1 MGSVGKWILGG
12 ALLLT
17 ALSAFGQSAG
27 GAEQGWAATEPNSTA
42 SSQPLD
48 PASSAAAYDQRS
60 GWLQPGVD
68 PENRLGSPFLKHL
81 VGDQKQFW
89 TFPTRLKVNDLKWIV
104 PSAGVLTAFIAS
116 DSWWAKQVPAG
127 HVAVSK
133 TFSNY
138 TTYSFVALSG
148 ASLMLG
154 QLNHDDHMWEAGL
167 LSGEAAINSL
177 GVTYLFKTT
186 TQRQRPDQGN
196 GNGDFFTGGYSFPSQ
211 HAAIAWSIAS
221 VWAHEYPGWLSQ
233 VAAYGLA
240 TGVSIT
246 RVTAKEHFPSDV
258 IVGSALGWYF
268 GRQVYRAHH
277 DPEVGGS
284 GWGNFIEEKT
294 GEKTRNPDYMASPYV
309 PLDSWIYPA
318 LQRLIAMGYLESQIL
333 GMRPWTRMACAR
345 LLDDAADKFPGNG
358 VDEGSI
364 GKLYATLTH
373 EFAPEIERLEGAPN
387 VGAQVESVYTR
398 STGIFGTPLRDAF
411 NFGQTLVNDYDRPYW
426 TGFNNV
432 TGTTADAESGPVSFS
447 LRAEYQHAP
456 AMPSYS
462 QPVQDAVAAA
472 NFVPPL
478 PNGTAQANQLELLD
492 SMASVNINNLQVSFG
507 IQSLWLGPGQSGPF
521 LMSNNAAPFPMVRLD
536 DVRPHKI
543 PGISRVLG
551 PTRFEY
557 FIGQLSGHHWE
568 YCTAPTCQP
577 SPDDNQV
584 PNQAANHVV
593 GPNII
598 PQPFIQGGKISFQ
611 PTRNLEFGMG
621 YTAMF
626 GGPGLPVTFG
636 NYFRTFYIH
645 SPTAAE
651 NPGKRISAAD
661 ITFRVP
667 GLENWLTVYLDSMV
681 VDEFSPIG
689 STRASVNPGIYMPR
703 IPKLAKLDFRAEG
716 LNESR
721 TQDFTNGIPV
731 FSPGFVYFDERRY
744 RDGYTNNGVL
754 MGSPFGRVGRGGEGW
769 LTYWLSSR
777 NKVQLGYRLQN
788 SWQKLIGGGR
798 LADYSASSE
807 FLLGHN
813 LSVSGFFQYEQW
825 MFPVLNAARQSDET
839 AAVQLTFYP
848 RWRIR

>member
-1 MGSVGKWILGG
+1 MGSVGKR
-12 ALLLT
+12 LLLGVLLLSV
-17 ALSAFGQSAG
+17 LSALGQSADG
-27 GAEQGWAATEPNSTA
+27 NQ
-42 SSQPLD
+42 QPSAVGKQPSAVPGQAFD
-48 PASSAAAYDQRS
+48 PAPPTFEDGHVS
-60 GWLQPGVD
+60 GWLSPGTD
-68 PENRLGSPFLKHL
+68 PENRLVSPFLKHL
-81 VGDQKQFW
+81 AEDQKQFW
-89 TFPTRLKVNDLKWIV
+89 LAPTQLKVNDLKWIV
-104 PSAGVLTAFIAS
+104 PSAGILAAFIAS
-116 DSWWAKQVPAG
+116 DSWWAKQVPAD
-127 HVAVSK
+127 HVAISK

-138 TTYSFVALSG
+138 TTYSFVGLSG
-148 ASLMLG
+148 LSLMLG
-154 QLNHDDHMWEAGL
+154 QLNHDDHLWEAGL

-177 GVTYLFKTT
+177 GVSYLLKVT
-186 TQRQRPDQGN
+186 TQRQRPDQGD

-211 HAAIAWSIAS
+211 HASIAWSIAS
-221 VWAHEYPGWLSQ
+221 VWAHEYPGWISQ

-240 TGVSIT
+240 TGVSVT

-258 IVGSALGWYF
+258 LVGSALGWYF

-284 GWGNFIEEKT
+284 GWGNFMEENT
-294 GEKTRNPDYMASPYV
+294 GEKTRDPDYMASSYV

-318 LQRLIAMGYLESQIL
+318 LQRLIALGYLQSEIV

-345 LLDDAADKFPGNG
+345 LLDDAADKFPDHG
-358 VDEGSI
+358 VEEGSL
-364 GKLYATLTH
+364 GKLYATLTQ
-373 EFAPEIERLEGAPN
+373 EFAPELARLEGAPN

-398 STGIFGTPLRDAF
+398 NLGISGTPLRDAF
-411 NFGQTLVNDYDRPYW
+411 NFGQTIVNDFGRPYW
-426 TGFNNV
+426 GGFNNV
-432 TGTTADAESGPVSFS
+432 TGTTADAEAGPVAFYV
-447 LRAEYQHAP
+447 RAEYQHAP

-478 PNGTAQANQLELLD
+478 PNGTAETNQLELLD
-492 SMASVNINNLQVSFG
+492 SMGSVNINNLQISFG
-507 IQSLWLGPGQSGPF
+507 LQSLWLGPAQSGSF
-521 LMSNNAAPFPMVRLD
+521 LLGNNAAPFPMVRMD
-536 DVRPHKI
+536 DVVPHHI
-543 PGISRVLG
+543 PGISRILG
-551 PTRFEY
+551 PARYEY

-577 SPDDNQV
+577 YPGDKQST
-584 PNQAANHVV
+584 ANVV
-593 GPNII
+593 GPSIV
-598 PQPFIQGGKISFQ
+598 PQPFIQGGKISFE
-611 PTRNLEFGMG
+611 PTPYFEFGMG

-645 SPTAAE
+645 SPSAAE
-651 NPGKRISAAD
+651 NPGKRISSAD
-661 ITFRVP
+661 FTLRVP
-667 GLENWLTVYLDSMV
+667 YLEDWLTLYLDSLV

-689 STRASVNPGIYMPR
+689 SSRASVNPGIYLPR
-703 IPKLAKLDFRAEG
+703 IPKVPKLDFRAEG

-721 TQDFTNGIPV
+721 TQDFTNGVPV

-744 RDGYTNNGVL
+744 RDGYTTNGVL

-777 NKVQLGYRLQN
+777 NKVQFGYRLQN

-813 LSVSGFFQYEQW
+813 LSLSGLFQYEQW
-825 MFPVLNAARQSDET
+825 MFPVLSATRQSDTT
-839 AAVQLTFYP
+839 ASVQLTFYP
-848 RWRIR
+848 HAGWRGAKQ